1 MEAKNIVIA
10 NKLRIGVKN
19 IRNIS
24 KGGVIME
31 CDTSEDTDKIINAI
45 KSHSNEII
53 ATKPIKKKPKIAIYG
68 VSEEF
73 SDHDIIDE
81 LIEKNEAIK
90 TYLACVNSED
100 IDQEIKIKFKFRRN
114 NKISTANTWVLEINL
129 S

>member
-1 MEAKNIVIA
+1 LASKILEIYPREALSWNVTQ
-10 NKLRIGVKN
+10 VK
-19 IRNIS
+19 IL
-24 KGGVIME
+24 
-31 CDTSEDTDKIINAI
+31 TIINAI

-114 NKISTANTWVLEINL
+114 NKTSTANT
-129 S
+129 